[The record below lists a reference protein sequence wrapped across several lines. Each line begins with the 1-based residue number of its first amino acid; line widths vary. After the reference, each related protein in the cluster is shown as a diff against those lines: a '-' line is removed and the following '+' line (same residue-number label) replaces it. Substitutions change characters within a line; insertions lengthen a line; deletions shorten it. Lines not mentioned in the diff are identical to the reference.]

1 MAEFVMKNLIEQKG
15 LSDEFMVDSAG
26 TSTEE
31 LGNPIHY
38 GTVGILEQYHIPYDD
53 HRARQMTKRDYEEYD
68 YLIGMDSYNIRN
80 MNRISGGDPSHKIQ
94 KLMSYVGIDKDV
106 ADPWYTG
113 DFECTYQDV
122 LKGCT
127 ALLSAINVE

>member
-1 MAEFVMKNLIEQKG
+1 MAEFVMKNLIAEKG
-15 LSDEFMVDSAG
+15 LSDEFIIDSAG

-38 GTVGILEQYHIPYDD
+38 GTVGILEKYHIPYDD
-53 HRARQMTKRDYEEYD
+53 HRARQMKIKDYDDWD

-80 MNRISGGDPSHKIQ
+80 MNRISGGDPDNKIH
-94 KLMSYVGIDKDV
+94 KLMSYAGLDKDV

-113 DFECTYQDV
+113 NFEVTYEDV
-122 LKGCT
+122 LNGCT
-127 ALLSAINVE
+127 SFFGTLDI